1 MSKRLYFFPSFRQT
15 EKSFNFE
22 QLMPFAYSCQHWR
35 HKSLDVYTKYLLSR
49 SWLDSK
55 AKSFTQTADSWWFTK
70 HRYRILPREK
80 ASESTISRVFSFL
93 TKLYNLS
100 EFKRRSRRY
109 NYFENSSCNLIGNS
123 RNYSFLAVSA
133 VSRRSDTVCQSY
145 VWRRK
150 FIKMIMNWNWITQS
164 TYMTFLSSRLYF
176 YAN

>member
-35 HKSLDVYTKYLLSR
+35 HKSLDVYAKYLLSR

-55 AKSFTQTADSWWFTK
+55 AKSFTQTADSWWFTNTVTEFCPERK
-70 HRYRILPREK
+70 QVSPQYL
-80 ASESTISRVFSFL
+80 VFFSFL

-150 FIKMIMNWNWITQS
+150 FIKMIMNWNWITQR

>member
-1 MSKRLYFFPSFRQT
+1 MLILVST
-15 EKSFNFE
+15 E
-22 QLMPFAYSCQHWR
+22 
-35 HKSLDVYTKYLLSR
+35 DTKALT
-49 SWLDSK
+49 
-55 AKSFTQTADSWWFTK
+55 FTQNIYWVGVGSIARLK
-70 HRYRILPREK
+70 ALHRQLILDDLQNTVTEFCPERK
-80 ASESTISRVFSFL
+80 QVSPQYLVFFSFL

-123 RNYSFLAVSA
+123 RNYSFLAMSA

-150 FIKMIMNWNWITQS
+150 FIKMNWNWITQS

>member
-35 HKSLDVYTKYLLSR
+35 HKSLDVYAKYLLSR

-80 ASESTISRVFSFL
+80 ASESTISRVFFPFL
-93 TKLYNLS
+93 QNSIIFQSLNVVQEDIIISKTVPVTWLEIVEIIAFWRWVPFQEGPILYV
-100 EFKRRSRRY
+100 KVM
-109 NYFENSSCNLIGNS
+109 FEEESL
-123 RNYSFLAVSA
+123 L
-133 VSRRSDTVCQSY
+133 
-145 VWRRK
+145 K
-150 FIKMIMNWNWITQS
+150 WIEIE
-164 TYMTFLSSRLYF
+164 
-176 YAN
+176 

>member
-22 QLMPFAYSCQHWR
+22 QLMPFAYSCQYWR
-35 HKSLDVYTKYLLSR
+35 HKSLDVYAKYLLS
-49 SWLDSK
+49 SIWLDSK

-70 HRYRILPREK
+70 HRYRILPREE
-80 ASESTISRVFSFL
+80 ASESTISCVFFPVL
-93 TKLYNLS
+93 
-100 EFKRRSRRY
+100 R
-109 NYFENSSCNLIGNS
+109 NSIIFQSLNVVQEDIIISKTVPVNIGNS

-133 VSRRSDTVCQSY
+133 VSRRSDTVCQCY

-150 FIKMIMNWNWITQS
+150 FIKMNWNWITQS